1 MTFLVCENTGDRES
15 MNSGKKLENLE
26 KYYKSSP
33 FKFGYDAQLHKCKDT
48 GVGIRWLGLEFVP
61 AAVILIIAK

>member
-1 MTFLVCENTGDRES
+1 MMPSFNT
-15 MNSGKKLENLE
+15 
-26 KYYKSSP
+26 
-33 FKFGYDAQLHKCKDT
+33 KCKDT